1 MKNAGRNVSPRVVT
15 AVGAGLALALLAGG
29 AGAAAASPA
38 GPETATGGAGP
49 AAGPGGGPVP
59 SGHFERLPADGGSV
73 TSSDDFFVLVPGHS
87 RRGLP
92 PGVELDDSGAT
103 VAGGAWTPVE
113 GLLYV
118 VTLGS
123 STCPRIAEPVASDT
137 TAGAGLGADDELG
150 DIDVTISGPEPG
162 AVCTADW
169 VPTTTVV
176 AAPDGADHGETV
188 SLRIG
193 GLGKT
198 DLLPRPESGAVGPP
212 AWIRAD
218 R

>member
-1 MKNAGRNVSPRVVT
+1 MQIDVVQID
-15 AVGAGLALALLAGG
+15 AVQDAVRKSTRRAVVAAGAGLALVLPAGG
-29 AGAAAASPA
+29 AGAAAVSAPSLVDTPSVVASDD
-38 GPETATGGAGP
+38 GA
-49 AAGPGGGPVP
+49 AA
-59 SGHFERLPADGGSV
+59 A
-73 TSSDDFFVLVPGHS
+73 DDFFVLVPGQS

-92 PGVELDDSGAT
+92 PGVELDDSSAT
-103 VAGGAWTPVE
+103 VAGGAWTPAD

-123 STCPRIAEPVASDT
+123 STCPRIPEPVARDT
-137 TAGAGLGADDELG
+137 MAGAGLAVDGEVG
-150 DIDVTISGPEPG
+150 DIDVTLSEPPPD

-176 AAPDGADHGETV
+176 AAPAGTDHGGTV

-193 GLGKT
+193 GVGKT
-198 DLLPRPESGAVGPP
+198 DLLPREAPGETGPA
-212 AWIRAD
+212 AWIVVD